1 MEYAVVSF
9 FASAW
14 FFGWF
19 KKNVEMN
26 VCVIYASQIKI
37 YCTYFRITF
46 CIVDSTKETNLDV
59 VFDCTVSVDCTTA
72 SAFLQ
77 GGEKILNMI

>member
-59 VFDCTVSVDCTTA
+59 VFVLSQLTVLL
-72 SAFLQ
+72 LQ
-77 GGEKILNMI
+77 PFYREGKRY